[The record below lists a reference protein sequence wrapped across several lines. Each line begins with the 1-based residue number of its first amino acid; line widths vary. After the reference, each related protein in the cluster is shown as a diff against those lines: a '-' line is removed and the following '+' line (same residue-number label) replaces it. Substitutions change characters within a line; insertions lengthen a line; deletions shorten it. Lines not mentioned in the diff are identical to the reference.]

1 MLESSKENTVVLSK
15 DIETLKLFIALEKLR
30 SNYEFELELNIG
42 KELLEN
48 DYVVPPL
55 IIQPFVENAIQH
67 GIRNKITNDGV
78 LQINIERIEDKI
90 VYTIIDNGVGRTAA
104 KELKTH
110 ENESYGMRI
119 SEDRIKLFNN
129 EEKASI
135 KIEDLFANNAPA
147 GTKVMVQLKIK

>member
-1 MLESSKENTVVLSK
+1 MPFSK
-15 DIETLKLFIALEKLR
+15 DVETLNLYIELEKLR
-30 SNYEFELELNIG
+30 SENKFTAEINIDKEVLNS
-42 KELLEN
+42 
-48 DYVVPPL
+48 DYKVPPL
-55 IIQPFVENAIQH
+55 IVQPFVENAIQH